1 MSTEMQKGNSA
12 QLPAEIAALGNA
24 LVAEGQAASGIS
36 DLLRF
41 LSREGGIWVFGA
53 EAVENEEGARW
64 AIDPR
69 TFEVG
74 LVCWKNKKIAGE
86 AMVPA
91 GTKHPVKAEMVDHG
105 SYTDGKGKEVATKW
119 DEQQSVSLTCVEGE
133 DKGTVVNFRT
143 STVGGVGCIK
153 LMAKTV
159 GQRALS
165 GQDYIAIV
173 ELTND
178 FYTHAE
184 FGKTYFPTMEVI
196 EWKADEP
203 PAHGPSNDV
212 AGDNADAPP
221 EAADEEI
228 AEEAPVTRRGRGRAS
243 TASTEAPAAP
253 VDEAPVR
260 RRRSRSA

>member
-133 DKGTVVNFRT
+133 DKGTIVNFRT

-196 EWKADEP
+196 EWKADKA
-203 PAHGPSNDV
+203 PAAAAP
-212 AGDNADAPP
+212 AEDATETAS
-221 EAADEEI
+221 EAAEEEI
-228 AEEAPVTRRGRGRAS
+228 AEDAPVTRRGRGR
-243 TASTEAPAAP
+243 TATAPVEAAEAPA
-253 VDEAPVR
+253 DEAPVR